1 MRQQTAIDLLEH
13 QKKRINCD
21 KLKREEWIVSTT
33 AVLMKVFPLS
43 ARSKIRQIERLN
55 EIPDFYSQLSPQQ
68 RTEITK
74 RKAEAYL
81 NNYIEEIELLDTESR
96 SDKLDVMFK
105 SPLFWVVII
114 CVGLSSFVAGNRAAK
129 IPETQKLDTQEI
141 FSPRE
146 TTSHGKLLDSLIR
159 MSQI

>member
-1 MRQQTAIDLLEH
+1 MRQQTAIDLLEN

-33 AVLMKVFPLS
+33 AVLLKVFPLS

-55 EIPDFYSQLSPQQ
+55 EIPDFYAQLSAQQ
-68 RTEITK
+68 RIEITK

-81 NNYIEEIELLDTESR
+81 NNYLEEIELLGIESR
-96 SDKLDVMFK
+96 SDKLDVLFK
-105 SPLFWVVII
+105 SPLFWAVIV
-114 CVGLSSFVAGNRAAK
+114 CVGLTSFVAGNVAGK
-129 IPETQKLDTQEI
+129 KSEIQQLNPQEI
-141 FSPRE
+141 FAPRE
-146 TTSHGKLLDSLIR
+146 TLPHGKLLDSLIK